1 MNGYSGGISVNVEID
16 SLYQGMMD
24 RLSDLRRERRG
35 YEEVLC
41 FYAEV
46 LAAQRAAQQ
55 DMVVAEPDL
64 PEENTRLRVREGF
77 PLIARE
83 SFPVDIKGAELLFG
97 KLCRVSRKGNPL
109 LASAGKALQD
119 AVDRQEFNFAQLI
132 SATLTEKSED
142 IKILADGAGV
152 SPTILCALGRW
163 SMQPSL
169 FALSLAVAGEPL
181 LDDWQRGHCPICG
194 AFPAMAALVGKEGK
208 RWALCSFCGH
218 VWRLNRVGCPFCGT
232 ENHKGLRYF
241 YAEGE
246 EVYRVYVCD
255 HCTAYLKVM
264 DTRKQGNLQALPVDD
279 VATAHLD
286 LLAEGEGYVRK
297 APGVMPMK
305 IDSTG
310 FCAKSKAKT

>member
-1 MNGYSGGISVNVEID
+1 MNVEID

-24 RLSDLRRERRG
+24 RLSDLRRERSG

-55 DMVVAEPDL
+55 DMVLAEPDL
-64 PEENTRLRVREGF
+64 PEENIRLRVREGF
-77 PLIARE
+77 SLIARE

-97 KLCRVSRKGNPL
+97 KLCRISQKGNPL

-132 SATLTEKSED
+132 SATLTEKTGD
-142 IKILADGAGV
+142 IKALADGAGV

-169 FALSLAVAGEPL
+169 FAVAVALAGEPL

-194 AFPAMAALVGKEGK
+194 AFPAMAAFVGKEGK

-218 VWRLNRVGCPFCGT
+218 VWRMNRVGCPFCARRIT
-232 ENHKGLRYF
+232 KGFAIFMRR
-241 YAEGE
+241 E
-246 EVYRVYVCD
+246 R
-255 HCTAYLKVM
+255 
-264 DTRKQGNLQALPVDD
+264 R
-279 VATAHLD
+279 
-286 LLAEGEGYVRK
+286 
-297 APGVMPMK
+297 
-305 IDSTG
+305 STG
-310 FCAKSKAKT
+310 SIYAITAQLISRSWTLASKETCRPCLLTTSPLRTLICWQKEKAMCERLRELCQ